1 MSFKATITE
10 SGKQNIW
17 FRAIYVL
24 STIQDDIKI
33 TVTTNELI
41 AWSMNETDTTLCQVR
56 FQKSFF
62 EEYEFKPHEIV
73 FGENGVQVIEDTYG
87 NSHKLYSF
95 RVNGRHLT
103 TISRK
108 PDGDGI
114 KSFTIAINNTSTC
127 PESLANRLIVVI
139 EMDSL
144 IVKEYCPQFQPIKY
158 DPIIINLKYKRR
170 FLDVFGTAASDRNPQ
185 EPLDPKLL
193 DVFTNTEREL
203 TSALFNEE
211 VESDIR
217 KRNQLT
223 AADEINYICC
233 NSTLLKNFLDNCNVN
248 VTDEVKLEINVHRL
262 SITAFT
268 KAVYG
273 KNNDLLRNALSMSNT
288 ISTLDLE
295 HYCLFTTIED
305 EKQDKR
311 SHSKRREHMKS
322 IIFKLK
328 DFKNFITIGPSWKT
342 TQDGNDN
349 ISLWF
354 CHPGDPI
361 LMQMQKPGVKLE
373 LVEVTDSNINDDILG
388 GKFIKT
394 AISGSKEEAGL
405 KDNKESCES
414 PLKSKTAL
422 KRENLPH
429 SVAGTRN
436 SPLKV
441 SYLTPDN
448 GSTVAKTYRN
458 NTARKLFV
466 EEQSQSTNY
475 EQDKRFRQ
483 ASSVHMNMN
492 REQSFDIGTT
502 HEVACPRNESN
513 SLKRSIADICN
524 ETEDPTQQSTF
535 AKRADTT
542 VTWGKALP
550 AADDE
555 VSCSNIDR
563 KGMLKKEKL
572 KHMQGLLN
580 SQNDTSNHKKQ
591 DNKEM
596 EDGLGLTQVEKPR
609 GIFD

>member
-1 MSFKATITE
+1 MSFKATITDP
-10 SGKQNIW
+10 GKQNIW

-41 AWSMNETDTTLCQVR
+41 AWSMNETDTTLCQVK
-56 FQKSFF
+56 FQRSFF

-114 KSFTIAINNTSTC
+114 KSFTIAVNNTSTC

-233 NSTLLKNFLDNCNVN
+233 NSTLLRNFLDNCNVN

-305 EKQDKR
+305 EKQNRR
-311 SHSKRREHMKS
+311 SHSKRKEHMKS

-328 DFKNFITIGPSWKT
+328 DFKNFITIGPSWKSA
-342 TQDGNDN
+342 QGGNDN

-373 LVEVTDSNINDDILG
+373 LVEVTDSNISDDLLG
-388 GKFIKT
+388 GKFIKA
-394 AISGSKEEAGL
+394 AISDSKEEARQ
-405 KDNKESCES
+405 KDSMEGCGS
-414 PLKSKTAL
+414 PLRSRTAL
-422 KRENLPH
+422 KRENQPH
-429 SVAGTRN
+429 SVNGTRN
-436 SPLKV
+436 SPLKT
-441 SYLTPDN
+441 SSQAPDN
-448 GSTVAKTYRN
+448 GSTVSKTYRSS
-458 NTARKLFV
+458 TARKLFV

-475 EQDKRFRQ
+475 GRDKLFEQAF
-483 ASSVHMNMN
+483 SVHADINQ
-492 REQSFDIGTT
+492 EQNLDTNET
-502 HEVACPRNESN
+502 HEVACLHNQANP
-513 SLKRSIADICN
+513 LKRSVAKICD
-524 ETEDPTQQSTF
+524 EAEGATRQSTF

-550 AADDE
+550 AANDE
-555 VSCSNIDR
+555 ILCSNADR
-563 KGMLKKEKL
+563 KEMLKKEKL
-572 KHMQGLLN
+572 KHVQGLIK
-580 SQNDTSNHKKQ
+580 SKNDTNNHEKQ
-591 DNKEM
+591 DNREE

-609 GIFD
+609 GLFD

>member
-1 MSFKATITE
+1 MSFKATITDA
-10 SGKQNIW
+10 GKQNIW
-17 FRAIYVL
+17 FRSIYVL

-41 AWSMNETDTTLCQVR
+41 AWSMNETDTTLCQIR
-56 FQKSFF
+56 FERSFF

-73 FGENGVQVIEDTYG
+73 FGENGIQVIDDAYG
-87 NSHKLYSF
+87 NNHKLYSF
-95 RVNGRHLT
+95 RANGRHLT

-114 KSFTIAINNTSTC
+114 KSFTIAVNNTSTC
-127 PESLANRLIVVI
+127 PESFANRLIVVI

-158 DPIIINLKYKRR
+158 DPIIINLKYKRK

-233 NSTLLKNFLDNCNVN
+233 NSTLLKNFLDNCNVS
-248 VTDEVKLEINVHRL
+248 VTDEVKLEISVHKL

-311 SHSKRREHMKS
+311 SQIKRKEHMKS
-322 IIFKLK
+322 ITFKLK
-328 DFKNFITIGPSWKT
+328 DFKNFITITPSWKS
-342 TQDGNDN
+342 TQGGNDN

-373 LVEVTDSNINDDILG
+373 LVEVTDSNISDELSE
-388 GKFIKT
+388 GKFIKA
-394 AISGSKEEAGL
+394 AISGPKEESGM
-405 KDNKESCES
+405 KDNKESYGS
-414 PLKSKTAL
+414 PLRSRTAL
-422 KRENLPH
+422 KRENQSH
-429 SVAGTRN
+429 SVTGSRR
-436 SPLKV
+436 SPLKTAIPV
-441 SYLTPDN
+441 PDN
-448 GSTVAKTYRN
+448 DSAAIKSYMD

-466 EEQSQSTNY
+466 EEQSQTPNY
-475 EQDKRFRQ
+475 GRETLSKLPQSINKKVNQEQRFYDSE
-483 ASSVHMNMN
+483 A
-492 REQSFDIGTT
+492 
-502 HEVACPRNESN
+502 HEANSLHSQTN
-513 SLKRSIADICN
+513 SLKRSVDNMHDEIKDASLQ
-524 ETEDPTQQSTF
+524 PAV

-542 VTWGKALP
+542 VTWGKTLP
-550 AADDE
+550 TSDDE
-555 VSCSNIDR
+555 ISSSNVNR
-563 KGMLKKEKL
+563 KEMLKKEKL
-572 KHMQGLLN
+572 KHLQSLMHSRN
-580 SQNDTSNHKKQ
+580 SG
-591 DNKEM
+591 NKHENR
-596 EDGLGLTQVEKPR
+596 EGEEEENGLGLTQVERPR
-609 GIFD
+609 GLFD

>member
-1 MSFKATITE
+1 MSFKATITD

-33 TVTTNELI
+33 TVTSNELI
-41 AWSMNETDTTLCQVR
+41 AWSMNETDTTLCQIR
-56 FQKSFF
+56 FEKTFF

-73 FGENGVQVIEDTYG
+73 FGDNGVQVIEDAYG
-87 NSHKLYSF
+87 NNHKLYSF
-95 RVNGRHLT
+95 RTNGRHLT

-108 PDGDGI
+108 TDGDGI
-114 KSFTIAINNTSTC
+114 KSFTIAVNNTSTC

-144 IVKEYCPQFQPIKY
+144 IVKEYSPQFQPIKY

-193 DVFTNTEREL
+193 DVFKNTEREL
-203 TSALFNEE
+203 SSALFNEE

-223 AADEINYICC
+223 AADEINYVCC
-233 NSTLLKNFLDNCNVN
+233 NSTLLKNFLDNCNIN

-295 HYCLFTTIED
+295 HYCLFTTVED
-305 EKQDKR
+305 EKQERQSRCKR
-311 SHSKRREHMKS
+311 KEHMKS

-328 DFKNFITIGPSWKT
+328 DFKNFITISPSWKS
-342 TQDGNDN
+342 TQGGNDN

-361 LMQMQKPGVKLE
+361 LIQMQKPGVKLE
-373 LVEVTDSNINDDILG
+373 LVEVTDSNISDNVLG
-388 GKFIKT
+388 GKFIKAAT
-394 AISGSKEEAGL
+394 SDSKEVAEQ
-405 KDNKESCES
+405 KDNRENYGS
-414 PLKSKTAL
+414 PLRSRTAL
-422 KRENLPH
+422 KRENPPH
-429 SVAGTRN
+429 SVIGARG

-441 SYLTPDN
+441 SSLVPDSV
-448 GSTVAKTYRN
+448 STVTKRFKN

-466 EEQSQSTNY
+466 EEQSQSVTYGKDNLFEQAVSVDSNMDQEQNIRNHQTHKALSHNQTN
-475 EQDKRFRQ
+475 
-483 ASSVHMNMN
+483 SS
-492 REQSFDIGTT
+492 
-502 HEVACPRNESN
+502 
-513 SLKRSIADICN
+513 KRSVNDVC
-524 ETEDPTQQSTF
+524 DGDVDSTQRSTF

-542 VTWGKALP
+542 VTWGKILP
-550 AADDE
+550 TADDE
-555 VSCSNIDR
+555 ILGSNFNS
-563 KGMLKKEKL
+563 KEMLKKEKL
-572 KHMQGLLN
+572 KHMQGLMN
-580 SQNDTSNHKKQ
+580 FKNDTTDYQKR
-591 DNKEM
+591 DNE
-596 EDGLGLTQVEKPR
+596 EEEGGLGLTQVEKPR
-609 GIFD
+609 GLFD

>member
-1 MSFKATITE
+1 
-10 SGKQNIW
+10 
-17 FRAIYVL
+17 
-24 STIQDDIKI
+24 
-33 TVTTNELI
+33 
-41 AWSMNETDTTLCQVR
+41 
-56 FQKSFF
+56 
-62 EEYEFKPHEIV
+62 
-73 FGENGVQVIEDTYG
+73 
-87 NSHKLYSF
+87 
-95 RVNGRHLT
+95 
-103 TISRK
+103 
-108 PDGDGI
+108 
-114 KSFTIAINNTSTC
+114 
-127 PESLANRLIVVI
+127 
-139 EMDSL
+139 
-144 IVKEYCPQFQPIKY
+144 
-158 DPIIINLKYKRR
+158 
-170 FLDVFGTAASDRNPQ
+170 
-185 EPLDPKLL
+185 
-193 DVFTNTEREL
+193 
-203 TSALFNEE
+203 
-211 VESDIR
+211 
-217 KRNQLT
+217 
-223 AADEINYICC
+223 
-233 NSTLLKNFLDNCNVN
+233 
-248 VTDEVKLEINVHRL
+248 
-262 SITAFT
+262 
-268 KAVYG
+268 
-273 KNNDLLRNALSMSNT
+273 MSNT

-458 NTARKLFV
+458 NTTRKLFV

-502 HEVACPRNESN
+502 HEVSCPRNESN
-513 SLKRSIADICN
+513 SLKRSVADICN

-535 AKRADTT
+535 AKGQTP
-542 VTWGKALP
+542 L
-550 AADDE
+550 
-555 VSCSNIDR
+555 
-563 KGMLKKEKL
+563 
-572 KHMQGLLN
+572 
-580 SQNDTSNHKKQ
+580 
-591 DNKEM
+591 
-596 EDGLGLTQVEKPR
+596 
-609 GIFD
+609 

>member
-1 MSFKATITE
+1 MSFKAVITDP
-10 SGKQNIW
+10 GKQNIW

-41 AWSMNETDTTLCQVR
+41 AWSMNETDTSLCQIR
-56 FQKSFF
+56 FEKSFF
-62 EEYEFKPHEIV
+62 EEYDFKPHEIV
-73 FGENGVQVIEDTYG
+73 FGENGIQVIDDTFG
-87 NSHKLYSF
+87 NNHKLYSF

-108 PDGDGI
+108 PDGDI
-114 KSFTIAINNTSTC
+114 VKSFTIAVNNTSTC

-158 DPIIINLKYKRR
+158 DPIIINLKYKRK

-203 TSALFNEE
+203 TSALFNED

-217 KRNQLT
+217 KRNHLT
-223 AADEINYICC
+223 AVDEINYICC

-248 VTDEVKLEINVHRL
+248 VTDEVKLEINVHKL

-305 EKQDKR
+305 EQQDKR
-311 SHSKRREHMKS
+311 SHTKRKEHMKS
-322 IIFKLK
+322 IVFKLK
-328 DFKNFITIGPSWKT
+328 DFKNFITISPSWKS
-342 TQDGNDN
+342 QGGNDN

-361 LMQMQKPGVKLE
+361 LMQMQKPGIKLE
-373 LVEVTDSNINDDILG
+373 LVEVTDSNITDDAIG
-388 GKFIKT
+388 GNFMKT
-394 AISGSKEEAGL
+394 AVSASKEEG
-405 KDNKESCES
+405 KKNNKKSYGSPLRSKTTSKGGNQSLSATSARKS
-414 PLKSKTAL
+414 PLKASSL
-422 KRENLPH
+422 
-429 SVAGTRN
+429 V
-436 SPLKV
+436 
-441 SYLTPDN
+441 PDSDSAVTN
-448 GSTVAKTYRN
+448 GHGI

-466 EEQSQSTNY
+466 EEQSQTSNY
-475 EQDKRFRQ
+475 GRENLPAQTI
-483 ASSVHMNMN
+483 SINTNMN
-492 REQSFDIGTT
+492 QKSSLYGTEA
-502 HEVACPRNESN
+502 HKSDCSN
-513 SLKRSIADICN
+513 NQTNTLKRSVKDICD
-524 ETEDPTQQSTF
+524 EAEDISQQPTV

-542 VTWGKALP
+542 VTWGRMLP
-550 AADDE
+550 ISDDDT
-555 VSCSNIDR
+555 SSNDVDR
-563 KGMLKKEKL
+563 KEMLKKEKL
-572 KHMQGLLN
+572 KHLKN
-580 SQNDTSNHKKQ
+580 SMYVRNGTNDCENQ
-591 DNKEM
+591 ENKE
-596 EDGLGLTQVEKPR
+596 EGGLGLTQVERPR
-609 GIFD
+609 GLFD